1 MSHLAL
7 IILALIAL
15 VIGLSSCSLYHHPY
29 PDNYAPQS
37 AYRIHTVQID
47 DFGTFWDAS
56 KSQAAID
63 DVESQS
69 QSMSSS
75 TYVVVF
81 IHGWHHNAAP
91 DDPNLQQFDR
101 WLAQLS
107 NEFSKPS
114 RSEAR
119 RQLTGS
125 GHFQLI
131 GIYVG
136 WRGRSLPGFLDY
148 GTMWWRKAAAERV
161 GDGDLG
167 EFLERLERIYLRANA
182 FNRYAKNP
190 GSTPFTGLFTV
201 GHSFGGQALLK
212 AVARPIEE
220 DLAKRAPSVT
230 SAAAPAVTP
239 ANRTPVTTPIDS
251 FGDLNVLVNPAT
263 EAYQFARIDD
273 LYRQLS
279 YPTRQTPQLVVFS
292 ADNDVPRKSYF
303 PIARGLTSPFR
314 PKFRNSYQ
322 GNLWGKALGEL
333 PEQQSHE
340 LRAAA
345 GEPDSL
351 NDEDFT
357 PDKLQKVAQYDFTSP
372 TVFSGVRL
380 SRLPSVTPIEN
391 SPVEVIY
398 THDKIIDG
406 HNGVFDTGFLDFL
419 SKYIAYME
427 GKRVVL
433 RYERLQEQKAR
444 VDAGGPAPSNDAAL

>member
-1 MSHLAL
+1 
-7 IILALIAL
+7 
-15 VIGLSSCSLYHHPY
+15 
-29 PDNYAPQS
+29 
-37 AYRIHTVQID
+37 
-47 DFGTFWDAS
+47 
-56 KSQAAID
+56 
-63 DVESQS
+63 
-69 QSMSSS
+69 
-75 TYVVVF
+75 
-81 IHGWHHNAAP
+81 
-91 DDPNLQQFDR
+91 
-101 WLAQLS
+101 
-107 NEFSKPS
+107 
-114 RSEAR
+114 
-119 RQLTGS
+119 
-125 GHFQLI
+125 
-131 GIYVG
+131 
-136 WRGRSLPGFLDY
+136 
-148 GTMWWRKAAAERV
+148 
-161 GDGDLG
+161 
-167 EFLERLERIYLRANA
+167 
-182 FNRYAKNP
+182 
-190 GSTPFTGLFTV
+190 
-201 GHSFGGQALLK
+201 
-212 AVARPIEE
+212 
-220 DLAKRAPSVT
+220 
-230 SAAAPAVTP
+230 
-239 ANRTPVTTPIDS
+239 
-251 FGDLNVLVNPAT
+251 VLVNPAT

-398 THDKIIDG
+398 THDTIIDG